1 MRSHRIGVLFAV
13 TAATTVS
20 FGSGAAIAAPN
31 IPSLV
36 PGGYRLV
43 TSFQY
48 TAPPDSQTFGQV
60 TCPGDKQPTGGGVF
74 DDGGSDGINSSF
86 PNGQSWDAYVNNPT
100 STSGGFLV
108 FAVCLKRNSS
118 YQVVD
123 SAFDAINGT
132 QTTGSVTC
140 PTGKVVGGG
149 AFVQSGSTAANVN
162 SSIPVT
168 KGWRADINNT
178 SGADT
183 TAIVYAVCHVKPQ
196 GYSLHIGTP
205 VTVTPGEFDAL
216 ASVGC
221 GPSATN
227 VAIGGG
233 GFSNSSSTSVQMQ
246 ASFPNG
252 QQGWSMD
259 EVNNSTSD
267 TTETPYA
274 ICAGT

>member
-1 MRSHRIGVLFAV
+1 MKFHRIGVLVAA
-13 TAATTVS
+13 TAAATLS

-31 IPSLV
+31 SPSLV

-48 TAPPDSQTFGQV
+48 TAPPNSQTFGQV
-60 TCPGDKQPTGGGVF
+60 TCPGHEQPSGGGVF
-74 DDGGSDGINSSF
+74 DDGGSDGINSSY
-86 PNGQSWDAYVNNPT
+86 PSGHSWDAYVNNPT

-108 FAVCLKRNSS
+108 FAVCLSKNIS

-123 SAFDAINGT
+123 SVFTATNGT
-132 QTTGSVTC
+132 QSTGFVAC
-140 PTGKVVGGG
+140 PSGKVVGGG
-149 AFVQSGSTAANVN
+149 AYVSSNSTAADVN
-162 SSIPVT
+162 SSIPVSN
-168 KGWRADINNT
+168 GWRADINNT

-183 TAIVYAVCHVKPQ
+183 TAIVYAVCHPKPR
-196 GYSLHIGTP
+196 GYSIHIGTS

-216 ASVGC
+216 ASVAC

-233 GFSNSSSTSVQMQ
+233 GFSSSSSTSVQTQ

-259 EVNNSTSD
+259 EVNNSASNN
-267 TTETPYA
+267 TETPYA